1 MRFWYRMLVATVA
14 VSAALCTTAVI
25 CLEFELWQ
33 AAQDQKML
41 CDGETIRWSNGLY
54 EASGTI
60 SGGRLERLV
69 IERPLPVLTEVP

>member
-1 MRFWYRMLVATVA
+1 MLVAAVA

-33 AAQDQKML
+33 AAKDQKML
-41 CDGETIRWSNGLY
+41 CVGETLSWSNGLY

-69 IERPLPVLTEVP
+69 IERSLPVLKEAP